1 MEIPPEDYRVSDR
14 DREVF
19 AARLG
24 TAFQDG
30 RLDAAEYEQ
39 RLALVYAAKTY
50 RELIPQTIDLPERDQ
65 VVHPGPSGVILPVR
79 GPGALAEPGAGGQ
92 LAETFGRMP
101 TALRVLWMIWGSAVA
116 VNLVVYG
123 IVTITSGLVYPW
135 PLWVAGPAGAVLGVV
150 TWGTR
155 PHWRHKPRKPLA

>member
-14 DREVF
+14 DREAF
-19 AARLG
+19 ATRLA

-50 RELIPQTIDLPERDQ
+50 RELIPQTIDLPESDH
-65 VVHPGPSGVILPVR
+65 VVGTGPSGLIRPVR
-79 GPGALAEPGAGGQ
+79 GAGAVAQSGSAGQ
-92 LAETFGRMP
+92 LSEVFGRMP
-101 TALRVLWMIWGSAVA
+101 TALRVLWMIWGSIVA

-123 IVTITSGLVYPW
+123 IVLVSSGFLYPW
-135 PLWVAGPAGAVLGVV
+135 PVWVAGPAGAVLGVV

-155 PHWRHKPRKPLA
+155 PHWRSRRKPLM